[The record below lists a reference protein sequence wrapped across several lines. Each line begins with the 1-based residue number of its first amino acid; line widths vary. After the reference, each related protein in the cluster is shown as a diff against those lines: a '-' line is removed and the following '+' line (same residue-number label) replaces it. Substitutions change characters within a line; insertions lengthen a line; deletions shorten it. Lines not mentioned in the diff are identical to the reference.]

1 MVGKLPNL
9 GEQLMYQEHFK
20 LREAPFSLTP
30 DSDYFYNYTGHQEAL
45 NVLLVALQSGEGL
58 IKITGE
64 VGTGKTLLCR
74 KLLAALTS
82 DFQTAYLPN
91 PLLKPFELYQAL
103 AEELGINIP
112 RGITMHDLVK
122 RITEQLVGLRH
133 KNKKVVLCIDEA
145 QAMPKETLE
154 ALRLFSNL
162 ETEKHKLLQIVVFA
176 QPELN
181 KLLEGS
187 DLRQLRQ
194 RITFSYDLPALDREA
209 VTGYVN
215 HRLKVAGHKDGKLFD
230 NAALDAIYQSSRGIP
245 RLVNILCHKSLM
257 VAYGQGRPMVDLRQV
272 KLASLDTED
281 ATQLS
286 WSMSAGKSFN
296 LKIGIITLLE
306 IVLVIYLLRSVLS

>member
-1 MVGKLPNL
+1 
-9 GEQLMYQEHFK
+9 MYQEHFK

-30 DSDYFYNYTGHQEAL
+30 DPDYFYNYTGHQQAL

-74 KLLAALTS
+74 KLIVALNN

-91 PLLKPFELYQAL
+91 PLLKPFELYQAF

-112 RGITMHDLVK
+112 HGITMHDLVK
-122 RITEQLVGLRH
+122 RITEQLVVLQQKG
-133 KNKKVVLCIDEA
+133 KKAVLCIDEA
-145 QAMPKETLE
+145 QAMPQETLE

-162 ETEKHKLLQIVVFA
+162 ETEKQKLLQIVVFA

-181 KLLEGS
+181 KMLESS

-215 HRLKVAGHKDGKLFD
+215 YRLKVAGHGEGTLFD
-230 NAALDAIYQSSRGIP
+230 TAALDAVYRSSRGIP
-245 RLVNILCHKSLM
+245 RLVNIICHKALM
-257 VAYGQGRPMVDLRQV
+257 VAYGQGQRVVDLPQV
-272 KLASLDTED
+272 KTASRDTED

-286 WSMSAGKSFN
+286 RSLLAGKSFN
-296 LKIGIITLLE
+296 FTIGIITLLE
-306 IVLVIYLLRSVLS
+306 IVLVIYLLRSVLQ

>member
-1 MVGKLPNL
+1 
-9 GEQLMYQEHFK
+9 MYQEHFK

-30 DSDYFYNYTGHQEAL
+30 DPDYFYNYIGHQQAL

-74 KLLAALTS
+74 KLLAALTNE
-82 DFQTAYLPN
+82 FQTAYLPN

-103 AEELGINIP
+103 AEELGIVIP
-112 RGITMHDLVK
+112 NGITMHDLVK
-122 RITEQLVGLRH
+122 RITGQLVELRQ

-145 QAMPKETLE
+145 QAMPKDTLE

-162 ETEKHKLLQIVVFA
+162 ETEKHKLLQIVIFA

-181 KLLEGS
+181 TMLERS

-209 VTGYVN
+209 ITGYVN
-215 HRLKVAGHKDGKLFD
+215 HRLRVAGHEDGKLFD
-230 NAALDAIYQSSRGIP
+230 TAALDAVYRSSRGIP
-245 RLVNILCHKSLM
+245 RLVNILCHKALM
-257 VAYGQGRPMVDLRQV
+257 VTYGQGRLAVDLSQV
-272 KLASLDTED
+272 KMASRDTED
-281 ATQLS
+281 ATQISRSLLV
-286 WSMSAGKSFN
+286 GKSFG
-296 LKIGIITLLE
+296 LTVGIITLLE
-306 IVLVIYLLRSVLS
+306 IVLIIYLLRSVLS